1 MQIKSKDWNGIV
13 FINAN
18 PRYAGRLDD
27 PPGYDTIMLMQK
39 VGKVMTVN
47 QEMKDVGLAN
57 FGPATV
63 GSCE

>member
-1 MQIKSKDWNGIV
+1 
-13 FINAN
+13 
-18 PRYAGRLDD
+18 
-27 PPGYDTIMLMQK
+27 MLMQK